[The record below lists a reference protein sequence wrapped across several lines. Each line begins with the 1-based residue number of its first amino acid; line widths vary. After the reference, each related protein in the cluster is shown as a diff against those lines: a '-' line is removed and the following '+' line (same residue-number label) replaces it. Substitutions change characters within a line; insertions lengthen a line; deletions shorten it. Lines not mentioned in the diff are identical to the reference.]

1 MKREGKMR
9 HRFLAAA
16 AIAGFGLAAAAPA
29 NAHPHVWI
37 EMRTDVVFDAQ
48 GLISAVNV
56 MWTFD
61 DAYAQMALDGLDADK
76 DGVYSPVELEPLT
89 RENLSSLKDY
99 DFFTVVRFEGA
110 KQPTGAP
117 RDAGQIY
124 SNDKLQLHFQL
135 PLATPVDPKKG
146 EFVVKIYDPEF
157 FIALDYA
164 KDEPVSV
171 VGAMPEGCA
180 LVVKPVPTD
189 ADVEQTKA
197 MLATKGKDW
206 KPENNEDFGAL
217 FAQPVTIQCKA

>member
-1 MKREGKMR
+1 MR
-9 HRFLAAA
+9 RGLLAAA
-16 AIAGFGLAAAAPA
+16 TITAFTVCAALPAG
-29 NAHPHVWI
+29 AHPHVWI
-37 EMRTDVVFDAQ
+37 EMRTDVVFNDQ

-61 DAYAQMALDGLDADK
+61 DAYAQMALEGLDTDK

-99 DFFTVVRFEGA
+99 DYFTVVRFDGT
-110 KQPTGAP
+110 KQPTGEP

-135 PLATPVDPKKG
+135 PLATPVDPRKG
-146 EFVVKIYDPEF
+146 EFVVKVYDPEF
-157 FIALDYA
+157 FIAFDYA
-164 KDEPVSV
+164 KDDPVTT
-171 VGAMPEGCA
+171 VGNMPQDCK

-189 ADVEQTKA
+189 AEVEQTKA